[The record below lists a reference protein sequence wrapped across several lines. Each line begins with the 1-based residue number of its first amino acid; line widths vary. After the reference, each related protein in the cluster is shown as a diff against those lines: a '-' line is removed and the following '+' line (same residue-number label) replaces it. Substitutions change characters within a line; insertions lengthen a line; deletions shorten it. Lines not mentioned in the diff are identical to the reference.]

1 MQSQSALAT
10 TRLGAGFQRSA
21 VAGGLVALAGIGL
34 LSSRV
39 TWTLAA
45 VAVAGVAVQVAV
57 AWALIRSAAHRA
69 ALTSA
74 FAVAWTVMFTFRL
87 VQISVAPDLR
97 YHHPAVFGADD
108 ATKLRFWA
116 LTTAAFVVFWLGV
129 EAARRLVPAKPLAEV
144 HLPRHAVVAL
154 FYVFLGISYAVAL
167 SGLASGF
174 LQNVAQFYLFVI
186 AYASYRSAEAR
197 RSIGPEL
204 GVVFA
209 ASLLALTFGYKEFAI
224 LPVLAWLIGQWAA
237 RKRVV
242 SAGALAVVVIGA
254 VFYVGIQAQ
263 RTAAVLG
270 EDASFVPAVRRGL
283 TEYDLATGTYLHKEG
298 ADIVYNA
305 VAAVGNRLAG
315 VDSLFVIDAR
325 TPSVLPFQGG
335 RTLWQPALSTLPGT
349 SSLLS
354 PDFSS
359 LSLGRYFTIR
369 YWSARPDTDTSSQAV
384 TIAGDFY
391 LNWGSAG
398 VIAGMLFF
406 GLLYAAIDQRAPVS
420 SATAAGLFAYAA
432 LPMLAID
439 RNVAYLLETA
449 AIRYAMGLAMIALL
463 RRWSTRWSD
472 PSGGAGGRAAGPEA
486 TLAAATP
493 A

>member
-1 MQSQSALAT
+1 MQSQTAPAPTHLRPRLEGGAVVIALLALAGVGLLS
-10 TRLGAGFQRSA
+10 TRVTWSLAAMA
-21 VAGGLVALAGIGL
+21 VAGTV
-34 LSSRV
+34 
-39 TWTLAA
+39 
-45 VAVAGVAVQVAV
+45 VQVAV
-57 AWALIRSAAHRA
+57 AWALIRSSAHRA
-69 ALTSA
+69 SLTSA
-74 FAVAWTVMFTFRL
+74 FAVAWLVMFTFRL

-108 ATKLRFWA
+108 ATKMQFWA
-116 LTTAAFVVFWLGV
+116 LTTGALVVFWLGV
-129 EAARRLVPAKPLAEV
+129 EAARRIVPAKPLAEV
-144 HLPRHAVVAL
+144 TMPRHAVVAL
-154 FYVFLGISYAVAL
+154 FYVFLGISYALAL
-167 SGLASGF
+167 SGLNLGF
-174 LQNVAQFYLFVI
+174 LANLAQFYLFVI
-186 AYASYRSAEAR
+186 AYASYRSAQAR

-204 GVVFA
+204 AVVFA
-209 ASLLALTFGYKEFAI
+209 ASLLALMLGYKEFAI

-237 RKRVV
+237 RTRVV
-242 SAGALAVVVIGA
+242 SAGALAVVLIGA

-263 RTAAVLG
+263 RTADVLG

-298 ADIVYNA
+298 PDIVYNA
-305 VAAVGNRLAG
+305 VAAVGARLAG
-315 VDSLFVIDAR
+315 VDSLFVIDSR
-325 TPSVLPFQGG
+325 TPAVLPFQGG
-335 RTLWQPALSTLPGT
+335 RSLWQPALSTLPGT

-369 YWSARPDTDTSSQAV
+369 YWSLRPDTDASSQAI

-398 VIAGMLFF
+398 VIGGLLVF
-406 GLLYAAIDQRAPVS
+406 GLLYASIDQRTPVS
-420 SATAAGLFAYAA
+420 SATAAGLFAFAA

-463 RRWSTRWSD
+463 RRWSARWSD
-472 PSGGAGGRAAGPEA
+472 ASSGDGAGAAGPEA
-486 TLAAATP
+486 TLAAANS